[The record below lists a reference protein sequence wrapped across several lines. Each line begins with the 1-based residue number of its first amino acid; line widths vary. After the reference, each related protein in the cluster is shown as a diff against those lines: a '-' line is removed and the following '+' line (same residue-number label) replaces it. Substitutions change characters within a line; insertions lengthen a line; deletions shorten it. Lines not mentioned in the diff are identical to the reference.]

1 MTVENICIAHFIK
14 KILSGVTVSLYHEFR
29 GNNSRKF
36 SPSFKEKSLRYKGR
50 SRNAVLEKNG
60 SLLQGL

>member
-1 MTVENICIAHFIK
+1 MTVENICIVHFIK

-36 SPSFKEKSLRYKGR
+36 SPFKEKSLRYKGR
-50 SRNAVLEKNG
+50 SRNAVWEKKG
-60 SLLQGL
+60 YLLQGL